1 MIDRRRFLIASA
13 GSALAGCSKL
23 TFLEQPPAIHYP
35 GMEEGHWLRDAKPL
49 PPPSGEISTDVAILG
64 SGVGKVLAFAVTAG
78 RLPGGADGF
87 GAVLAA
93 GAVAVELGGGMA
105 LLFGLFAR
113 QAAMVLLAFT
123 IAATLMFHNFWAV
136 SEAQVV
142 MQTINFLKNLGLLGA
157 LSLIATYGP
166 GAYAMEAALRPGSK
180 GAPGLS

>member
-1 MIDRRRFLIASA
+1 M
-13 GSALAGCSKL
+13 
-23 TFLEQPPAIHYP
+23 P
-35 GMEEGHWLRDAKPL
+35 
-49 PPPSGEISTDVAILG
+49 ISTRSAETAGQFDAWVLLFARVAIAPLFLY

-78 RLPGGADGF
+78 RLPGGADGL

-93 GAVAVELGGGMA
+93 GAIAVELGGGMA

-113 QAAMVLLAFT
+113 QAAMVLLPFT

-136 SEAQVV
+136 PEAAVV

-157 LSLIATYGP
+157 LALIAFYGP
-166 GAYAMEAALRPGSK
+166 GAYAVQAAMKAGPR